1 MYKTL
6 DTSYLEEVY
15 FHYHAVHD
23 KGYLEERLRSGM
35 MYGAFADGKLTG
47 FIGMHA
53 EGSMGI
59 LEVFEEFRRQGIAE
73 ALERHLIN
81 RILEKGWVP
90 FCQIFTDNEA
100 SVKLQQKLGLRIV
113 RDTVYWIS

>member
-1 MYKTL
+1 
-6 DTSYLEEVY
+6 
-15 FHYHAVHD
+15 
-23 KGYLEERLRSGM
+23 
-35 MYGAFADGKLTG
+35 
-47 FIGMHA
+47 
-53 EGSMGI
+53 MGI

>member
-1 MYKTL
+1 MKN
-6 DTSYLEEVY
+6 S
-15 FHYHAVHD
+15 
-23 KGYLEERLRSGM
+23 
-35 MYGAFADGKLTG
+35 AD
-47 FIGMHA
+47 
-53 EGSMGI
+53 
-59 LEVFEEFRRQGIAE
+59 RGIAE

-100 SVKLQQKLGLRIV
+100 SVKLQQKLGLRIG